1 MYEELYTIKRCGFG
15 AFMCGFLFAR
25 FVKQICLGM
34 LFLFTI
40 YKSGYICYNIY
51 NIITRAV
58 MKQVIFVVEDD
69 AGIMG
74 LYAMALEDAGFE
86 FCGFNSAEEMFSKL
100 GEGKHC
106 DLIIL
111 DIMLP
116 GMSGLQALN
125 RLKRDDRYAS
135 IPVIIASAKD
145 DEKNKIGGLDA
156 GADDYVAKPFSMNEL
171 VARIRANLR
180 KAPVAAERDG
190 DLLAYGDIEINDREH
205 EVKVKGSLV
214 QLTLKEYNLLHL
226 LMENMD
232 TVVKRD
238 RILSVVWDYDYV
250 GETRTLDMHIK
261 SLRSKLGEKTDK
273 QYIVTVRG
281 VGYKFCKI

>member
-1 MYEELYTIKRCGFG
+1 
-15 AFMCGFLFAR
+15 
-25 FVKQICLGM
+25 
-34 LFLFTI
+34 
-40 YKSGYICYNIY
+40 
-51 NIITRAV
+51 

-145 DEKNKIGGLDA
+145 DEKSKIGGLDA

>member
-1 MYEELYTIKRCGFG
+1 
-15 AFMCGFLFAR
+15 
-25 FVKQICLGM
+25 
-34 LFLFTI
+34 
-40 YKSGYICYNIY
+40 
-51 NIITRAV
+51 

-74 LYAMALEDAGFE
+74 LYAMALENAGFE
-86 FCGFNSAEEMFSKL
+86 FCGFNNAEDMFERL
-100 GEGKHC
+100 AEGKRC

-116 GMSGLQALN
+116 GMSGLDALS
-125 RLKRDDRYAS
+125 RLKKSSDYS
-135 IPVIIASAKD
+135 GIPIIIASAKD

-180 KAPVAAERDG
+180 KAPAAEKDG
-190 DLLAYGDIEINDREH
+190 DVLAYGDIVINDREH
-205 EVKVKGSLV
+205 EVHVNGQIV

-226 LMENMD
+226 LMENLD

-273 QYIVTVRG
+273 QYIATVRG

>member
-1 MYEELYTIKRCGFG
+1 
-15 AFMCGFLFAR
+15 
-25 FVKQICLGM
+25 
-34 LFLFTI
+34 
-40 YKSGYICYNIY
+40 
-51 NIITRAV
+51 

-74 LYAMALEDAGFE
+74 LYAMALENAGFE
-86 FCGFNSAEEMFSKL
+86 FCGFNNAEDMFERL
-100 GEGKHC
+100 AEGKRC

-116 GMSGLQALN
+116 GMSGLDALS
-125 RLKRDDRYAS
+125 RLKKSSDYS
-135 IPVIIASAKD
+135 GIPVIIASAKD

-180 KAPVAAERDG
+180 KAPAAEKDG
-190 DLLAYGDIEINDREH
+190 DVLAYGDIVINDREH
-205 EVKVKGSLV
+205 EVHGNGQIV

-226 LMENMD
+226 LMENLD

-273 QYIVTVRG
+273 QYIATVRG

>member
-1 MYEELYTIKRCGFG
+1 
-15 AFMCGFLFAR
+15 
-25 FVKQICLGM
+25 
-34 LFLFTI
+34 
-40 YKSGYICYNIY
+40 
-51 NIITRAV
+51 
-58 MKQVIFVVEDD
+58 MKQVIFVIEDD

-86 FCGFNSAEEMFSKL
+86 FCGFNNAEDMFARL
-100 GEGKHC
+100 DEGKRC

-116 GMSGLQALN
+116 GMSGLDALN
-125 RLKRDDRYAS
+125 KLKKSQDYAA

-145 DEKNKIGGLDA
+145 DEKNKIDGLDA

-180 KAPVAAERDG
+180 KSPVVIEKDS
-190 DLLAYGDIEINDREH
+190 DILAYGDIEINDREH
-205 EVKVKGSLV
+205 EVHVNGEPV

-226 LMENMD
+226 LMENLD

>member
-1 MYEELYTIKRCGFG
+1 
-15 AFMCGFLFAR
+15 
-25 FVKQICLGM
+25 
-34 LFLFTI
+34 
-40 YKSGYICYNIY
+40 
-51 NIITRAV
+51 
-58 MKQVIFVVEDD
+58 MKQVIYVVEDD

-74 LYAMALEDAGFE
+74 LYAMALENAGFE
-86 FCGFNSAEEMFSKL
+86 FCGFNNAEDMFAKL
-100 GEGKHC
+100 GEGKRC

-116 GMSGLQALN
+116 GMSGLEALGK
-125 RLKRDDRYAS
+125 LKRNADFAS

-180 KAPVAAERDG
+180 KTPAPSEKDTDKLV
-190 DLLAYGDIEINDREH
+190 YGDIEINDREH
-205 EVKVKGSLV
+205 EVRVNGQLV

-226 LMENMD
+226 LMENID

-273 QYIVTVRG
+273 PYIATVRG
-281 VGYKFCKI
+281 VGYKFCKL

>member
-1 MYEELYTIKRCGFG
+1 
-15 AFMCGFLFAR
+15 
-25 FVKQICLGM
+25 
-34 LFLFTI
+34 
-40 YKSGYICYNIY
+40 
-51 NIITRAV
+51 

-74 LYAMALEDAGFE
+74 LYAMALENAGFE
-86 FCGFNSAEEMFSKL
+86 FCGFNNAEDMFERL
-100 GEGKHC
+100 AEGKRC

-116 GMSGLQALN
+116 GMSGLDALS
-125 RLKRDDRYAS
+125 RLKKSSDYS
-135 IPVIIASAKD
+135 GIPVIIASAKD

-171 VARIRANLR
+171 IARIRANLR
-180 KAPVAAERDG
+180 KAPAAEKDG
-190 DLLAYGDIEINDREH
+190 DVLAYGDIVINDREH
-205 EVKVKGSLV
+205 EVHVNGQIV

-226 LMENMD
+226 LMENLD

-273 QYIVTVRG
+273 QYIATVRG

>member
-1 MYEELYTIKRCGFG
+1 
-15 AFMCGFLFAR
+15 
-25 FVKQICLGM
+25 
-34 LFLFTI
+34 
-40 YKSGYICYNIY
+40 
-51 NIITRAV
+51 

-74 LYAMALEDAGFE
+74 LYAMALENAGFE
-86 FCGFNSAEEMFSKL
+86 FCGFNNAEDMFERL
-100 GEGKHC
+100 AEGKRC

-116 GMSGLQALN
+116 GMSGLDALS
-125 RLKRDDRYAS
+125 RLKKSSDYS
-135 IPVIIASAKD
+135 GIPVIIASAKD

-180 KAPVAAERDG
+180 KAPAAEKDG
-190 DLLAYGDIEINDREH
+190 DVLAYGDIVINDREH
-205 EVKVKGSLV
+205 EVHVNGQIV

-226 LMENMD
+226 LMENLD

-273 QYIVTVRG
+273 QYIATVRG

>member
-1 MYEELYTIKRCGFG
+1 
-15 AFMCGFLFAR
+15 
-25 FVKQICLGM
+25 
-34 LFLFTI
+34 
-40 YKSGYICYNIY
+40 
-51 NIITRAV
+51 

-74 LYAMALEDAGFE
+74 LYAMALENAGFE
-86 FCGFNSAEEMFSKL
+86 FCGFNNAEDMFERL
-100 GEGKHC
+100 AEGKRC

-116 GMSGLQALN
+116 GMSGLDALS
-125 RLKRDDRYAS
+125 RLKKNSDYS
-135 IPVIIASAKD
+135 GIPVIIASAKD

-180 KAPVAAERDG
+180 KAPAAEKDG
-190 DLLAYGDIEINDREH
+190 DVLAYGDIVINDREH
-205 EVKVKGSLV
+205 EVHVNGQIV

-226 LMENMD
+226 LMENLD

-273 QYIVTVRG
+273 QYIATVRG

>member
-1 MYEELYTIKRCGFG
+1 
-15 AFMCGFLFAR
+15 
-25 FVKQICLGM
+25 
-34 LFLFTI
+34 
-40 YKSGYICYNIY
+40 
-51 NIITRAV
+51 

-74 LYAMALEDAGFE
+74 LYAMALENAGFE
-86 FCGFNSAEEMFSKL
+86 FCGFNNAEDMFERL
-100 GEGKHC
+100 AEGKRC

-116 GMSGLQALN
+116 GMSGLDALN
-125 RLKRDDRYAS
+125 RLKKSSDYS
-135 IPVIIASAKD
+135 GIPVIIASAKD

-180 KAPVAAERDG
+180 KAPAAEKDG
-190 DLLAYGDIEINDREH
+190 DVLAYGDIVINDREH
-205 EVKVKGSLV
+205 EVHVNGQIV

-226 LMENMD
+226 LMENLD

-273 QYIVTVRG
+273 QYIATVRG

>member
-1 MYEELYTIKRCGFG
+1 
-15 AFMCGFLFAR
+15 
-25 FVKQICLGM
+25 
-34 LFLFTI
+34 
-40 YKSGYICYNIY
+40 
-51 NIITRAV
+51 

-74 LYAMALEDAGFE
+74 LYAMALENAGFE
-86 FCGFNSAEEMFSKL
+86 FCGFNNAEDMFERL
-100 GEGKHC
+100 AEGKRC

-116 GMSGLQALN
+116 GMSGLDALS
-125 RLKRDDRYAS
+125 RLKKSSDCS
-135 IPVIIASAKD
+135 GIPVIIASAKD

-180 KAPVAAERDG
+180 KAPAAEKDG
-190 DLLAYGDIEINDREH
+190 DVLAYGDIVINDREH
-205 EVKVKGSLV
+205 EVHVNGQIV

-226 LMENMD
+226 LMENLD

-273 QYIVTVRG
+273 QYIATVRG

>member
-1 MYEELYTIKRCGFG
+1 
-15 AFMCGFLFAR
+15 
-25 FVKQICLGM
+25 
-34 LFLFTI
+34 
-40 YKSGYICYNIY
+40 
-51 NIITRAV
+51 

-74 LYAMALEDAGFE
+74 LYAMALENAGFE
-86 FCGFNSAEEMFSKL
+86 FCGFNNAEDMFERL
-100 GEGKHC
+100 AEGKRC

-116 GMSGLQALN
+116 GMSGLDALS
-125 RLKRDDRYAS
+125 RLKKSSDYSD

-180 KAPVAAERDG
+180 KAPAAEKDG
-190 DLLAYGDIEINDREH
+190 DVLAYGDIVINDREH
-205 EVKVKGSLV
+205 EVHVNGQIV

-226 LMENMD
+226 LMENLD

-273 QYIVTVRG
+273 QYIATVRG

>member
-1 MYEELYTIKRCGFG
+1 
-15 AFMCGFLFAR
+15 
-25 FVKQICLGM
+25 
-34 LFLFTI
+34 
-40 YKSGYICYNIY
+40 
-51 NIITRAV
+51 
-58 MKQVIFVVEDD
+58 MKQVIYVVEDD

-74 LYAMALEDAGFE
+74 LYAMALDNAGFE
-86 FCGFNSAEEMFSKL
+86 FCGFNCAEDMFAKL
-100 GEGKHC
+100 AEGKRC

-116 GMSGLQALN
+116 GMSGLEALGK
-125 RLKRDDRYAS
+125 LKKNADFAA

-145 DEKNKIGGLDA
+145 DEKNKIDGLDA

-180 KAPVAAERDG
+180 KSTATLEKDADK
-190 DLLAYGDIEINDREH
+190 LAYGDIEINDREH
-205 EVKVKGSLV
+205 EVHVNGQLV

-226 LMENMD
+226 LMENID

-238 RILSVVWDYDYV
+238 RILSIVWDYDYV

-273 QYIVTVRG
+273 PYIATVRG
-281 VGYKFCKI
+281 VGYKFCKL

>member
-1 MYEELYTIKRCGFG
+1 
-15 AFMCGFLFAR
+15 
-25 FVKQICLGM
+25 
-34 LFLFTI
+34 
-40 YKSGYICYNIY
+40 
-51 NIITRAV
+51 

-74 LYAMALEDAGFE
+74 LYAMALENAGFG
-86 FCGFNSAEEMFSKL
+86 FCGFNSAEDMFAGL
-100 GEGKHC
+100 AEGKHC

-116 GMSGLQALN
+116 GMSGLDALA
-125 RLKRDDRYAS
+125 RLKQSAEYSA

-180 KAPVAAERDG
+180 KAPVASDKDEEV
-190 DLLAYGDIEINDREH
+190 LSYGDIVINDREH
-205 EVKVKGSLV
+205 EVRVNGQIV

-226 LMENMD
+226 LMENID

-238 RILSVVWDYDYV
+238 KILSVVWDYDYV

-281 VGYKFCKI
+281 VGYKFSKI

>member
-1 MYEELYTIKRCGFG
+1 
-15 AFMCGFLFAR
+15 
-25 FVKQICLGM
+25 
-34 LFLFTI
+34 
-40 YKSGYICYNIY
+40 
-51 NIITRAV
+51 
-58 MKQVIFVVEDD
+58 MKQVIYVVEDD
-69 AGIMG
+69 AGVMG
-74 LYAMALEDAGFE
+74 LYAMALENAGFE
-86 FCGFNSAEEMFSKL
+86 FCGFNCAEDMFAKL
-100 GEGKHC
+100 VEGKRC

-116 GMSGLQALN
+116 GMSGLEALGK
-125 RLKRDDRYAS
+125 LKRNADFAA

-145 DEKNKIGGLDA
+145 DEKNKIDGLDA

-180 KAPVAAERDG
+180 KSTATLEKDADK
-190 DLLAYGDIEINDREH
+190 LAYGDIEINDREH
-205 EVKVKGSLV
+205 EVHVNGQLV

-226 LMENMD
+226 LMENID

-273 QYIVTVRG
+273 PYIATVRG
-281 VGYKFCKI
+281 VGYKFCKL

>member
-1 MYEELYTIKRCGFG
+1 
-15 AFMCGFLFAR
+15 
-25 FVKQICLGM
+25 
-34 LFLFTI
+34 
-40 YKSGYICYNIY
+40 
-51 NIITRAV
+51 

-74 LYAMALEDAGFE
+74 LYAMALENAGFE
-86 FCGFNSAEEMFSKL
+86 FCGFNNAEDMFARL
-100 GEGKHC
+100 AEGKRC

-116 GMSGLQALN
+116 GMSGLEALS
-125 RLKRDDRYAS
+125 RLKRNPEYAG

-156 GADDYVAKPFSMNEL
+156 GADDYVSKPFSMNEL

-180 KAPVAAERDG
+180 KTPVVEKDG
-190 DLLAYGDIEINDREH
+190 DVLAYGDIVINDREH
-205 EVKVKGSLV
+205 EVHVNGQIV

-226 LMENMD
+226 LMENLD

-273 QYIVTVRG
+273 QYIATVRG

>member
-1 MYEELYTIKRCGFG
+1 
-15 AFMCGFLFAR
+15 
-25 FVKQICLGM
+25 
-34 LFLFTI
+34 
-40 YKSGYICYNIY
+40 
-51 NIITRAV
+51 
-58 MKQVIFVVEDD
+58 MKQVIYVVEDD

-74 LYAMALEDAGFE
+74 LYAMALENAGFE
-86 FCGFNSAEEMFSKL
+86 FCGFNNAEDMFERL
-100 GEGKHC
+100 AEGKRC

-116 GMSGLQALN
+116 GMSGLDALS
-125 RLKRDDRYAS
+125 RLKKSSDYS
-135 IPVIIASAKD
+135 GIPVIIASAKD

-180 KAPVAAERDG
+180 KAPAAEKDG
-190 DLLAYGDIEINDREH
+190 DVLAYGDIVINDREH
-205 EVKVKGSLV
+205 EVHVNGQIV

-226 LMENMD
+226 LMENLD

-273 QYIVTVRG
+273 QYIATVRG

>member
-1 MYEELYTIKRCGFG
+1 
-15 AFMCGFLFAR
+15 
-25 FVKQICLGM
+25 
-34 LFLFTI
+34 
-40 YKSGYICYNIY
+40 
-51 NIITRAV
+51 
-58 MKQVIFVVEDD
+58 MKQVIFAVEDE
-69 AGIMG
+69 AGIME

-145 DEKNKIGGLDA
+145 DEKSKIGGLDA